1 MYFLRCVCYFAVI
14 GAAAF
19 VIGRLAA
26 GRSLRFDAF
35 PFKSY
40 PFEREGQIYKRI
52 GIAKW
57 QSRVPDMSRI
67 LKGSMPEKR
76 LEGRPDRAMLLQ
88 MIQETC
94 VAEATHVLLCVAGL
108 GVLWLWPGLGGW
120 ILWLAYCLLGNL
132 PFILIQR
139 YNRPRLI
146 KLLRRCRTGED
157 RQK

>member
-14 GAAAF
+14 GVAAF
-19 VIGRLAA
+19 VLGRLAA
-26 GRSLRFDAF
+26 GHRLPFESF
-35 PFKSY
+35 PLKSF
-40 PFEREGQIYKRI
+40 PFEREGQAYKRI

-76 LEGRPDRAMLLQ
+76 LEGRPDKAALLQ

-94 VAEATHVLLCVAGL
+94 VAETVHVLLCVVGL
-108 GVLWLWPGLGGW
+108 GAVWLWPGAGGW
-120 ILWLAYCLLGNL
+120 ISWLVYCLVGNL

-139 YNRPRLI
+139 YNRPRLV
-146 KLLRRCRTGED
+146 KLLRRCRAGED
-157 RQK
+157 REK